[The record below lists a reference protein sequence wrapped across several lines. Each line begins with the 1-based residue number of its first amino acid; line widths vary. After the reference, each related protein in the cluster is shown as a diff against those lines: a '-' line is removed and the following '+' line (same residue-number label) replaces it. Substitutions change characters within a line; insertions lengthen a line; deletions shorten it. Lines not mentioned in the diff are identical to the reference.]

1 VFYLFL
7 SFYARLSV
15 SIVTLPSSF
24 PLFTCASSIQMI
36 MNHMPLCLV
45 VLFFSHF
52 IVLLL
57 FFERNKWRWRW
68 RWWWWWWWWWWSWVD
83 TVTVAHSDL
92 NTFSLLT
99 CKFHLHIYALRNKM
113 MTSLLAYEQQKKE
126 VLVKL
131 LFFHKALVICSTVS
145 AIIDGRYFAYS
156 VSKFVSCA
164 LWLL

>member
-1 VFYLFL
+1 MFYLFL

-57 FFERNKWRWRW
+57 FFERNKWRW
-68 RWWWWWWWWWWSWVD
+68 SGD
-83 TVTVAHSDL
+83 DDDDDDDDDHELTQSQ
-92 NTFSLLT
+92 SLT
-99 CKFHLHIYALRNKM
+99 
-113 MTSLLAYEQQKKE
+113 
-126 VLVKL
+126 
-131 LFFHKALVICSTVS
+131 
-145 AIIDGRYFAYS
+145 AI
-156 VSKFVSCA
+156 
-164 LWLL
+164 